1 MVNELAEDV
10 LPINPS
16 IAVTLRVGDHVPC
29 PSERRKN
36 HDLPDLVRKMIRLQS
51 AQILDYTQQDV
62 LNTQLCVC
70 SNRYVVASHA

>member
-10 LPINPS
+10 LAINPS

-36 HDLPDLVRKMIRLQS
+36 HDLPDLLRKTKWGHSVDQNVIHWLTLTI
-51 AQILDYTQQDV
+51 QIH
-62 LNTQLCVC
+62 
-70 SNRYVVASHA
+70 SNPKKKAKNVHL